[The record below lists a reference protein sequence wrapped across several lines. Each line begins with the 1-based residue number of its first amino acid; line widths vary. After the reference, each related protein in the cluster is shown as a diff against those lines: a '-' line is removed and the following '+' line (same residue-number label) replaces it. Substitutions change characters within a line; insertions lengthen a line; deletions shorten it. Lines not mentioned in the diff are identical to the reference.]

1 MITTYK
7 DYMPQIYAAYPEM
20 DKKLLDKIILH
31 GLRNFV
37 HAHCYGAVV
46 KVCNANHTN
55 LLSTANMAFD
65 PWHQYYRNRKQKFV
79 STKFKNKI
87 DPKIFKGFYY
97 FNVKEGEAN
106 KILGKMKL
114 NKKYTMHDIFISQH
128 LEEIQLLNK
137 AYNIFR
143 VELPNMGDR
152 CVLKSLTLDPEKVSI
167 VRKRNK
173 DLYE

>member
-1 MITTYK
+1 
-7 DYMPQIYAAYPEM
+7 
-20 DKKLLDKIILH
+20 
-31 GLRNFV
+31 
-37 HAHCYGAVV
+37 
-46 KVCNANHTN
+46 
-55 LLSTANMAFD
+55 
-65 PWHQYYRNRKQKFV
+65 
-79 STKFKNKI
+79 
-87 DPKIFKGFYY
+87 
-97 FNVKEGEAN
+97 
-106 KILGKMKL
+106 MKL